1 MSTPNPKIYL
11 LPNLMTAGN
20 LFCGFAATLQIVQGA
35 LLQVS
40 DPDAAAKLFHIAVWF
55 ILGACIFDVLDGRL
69 ARLGGHDSAFG
80 REFDSLADVIS
91 FGLAP
96 ALMVY
101 RIVLLAFP
109 RVGWVVA
116 FIYLLCG
123 ALRLARFNV
132 AAAEGVP
139 SNNKEFLG
147 FPITAAAGL
156 IASITLFM
164 LWWFGERDHEIG
176 EFKWV
181 LPPLMVFLSIMMFS
195 RLRYP
200 SFKAVTW
207 RTTRSLSRFLVIAV
221 VLLFTVLN
229 YEWMPAVLFLVY
241 LLYGLVRPWVSKA
254 WQREIEEEIGEQP
267 RPRARK
273 NRRKLSVELGENF
286 RIADVGPIAGNFE
299 RLNFFARQGE
309 IANGVGQLVFAAR
322 RWPELRDVIEDARPK
337 RVDAGVIPRARR
349 LARLRFLPE
358 IGQLELLVYENCAA
372 LADIVASLHGQD
384 RLRIA

>member
-1 MSTPNPKIYL
+1 MNEPPSKIYL

-20 LFCGFAATLQIVQGA
+20 LFCGFTATLKILEGA
-35 LLQVS
+35 LLQNS
-40 DPDAAAKLFHIAVWF
+40 NPDAAGDLFHAAIWF
-55 ILGACIFDVLDGRL
+55 ILGACIFDLLDGRL
-69 ARLGGHDSAFG
+69 ARLGGHDSAVG

-116 FIYLLCG
+116 FVYLLCG
-123 ALRLARFNV
+123 ALRLARFNTQ
-132 AAAEGVP
+132 AANGTP
-139 SNNKEFLG
+139 SNSKEFLG

-164 LWWFGERDHEIG
+164 LWWFGERDHDIS
-176 EFKWV
+176 EFKWG
-181 LPPLMVFLSIMMFS
+181 LPPRMIFLSIMMFS

-221 VLLFTVLN
+221 FLLVTVLN

-254 WQREIEEEIGEQP
+254 WQREIEEEIGEQSGAEP
-267 RPRARK
+267 
-273 NRRKLSVELGENF
+273 
-286 RIADVGPIAGNFE
+286 ADE
-299 RLNFFARQGE
+299 S
-309 IANGVGQLVFAAR
+309 
-322 RWPELRDVIEDARPK
+322 PET
-337 RVDAGVIPRARR
+337 
-349 LARLRFLPE
+349 
-358 IGQLELLVYENCAA
+358 
-372 LADIVASLHGQD
+372 
-384 RLRIA
+384 